1 MANVVLERRVCQTG
15 EFIFRQGD
23 EGDCAYIVQAGQ
35 VDIVKVSGGDDE
47 TEQTEVVLG
56 SVGEGGIFG
65 EMALIDNFP
74 RMAGARAAQMSTI
87 IIVNRRMFDQKM
99 AKTDPFIRGLLKI
112 FAGNIRAMSPK

>member
-47 TEQTEVVLG
+47 AEQTEVVLG

-65 EMALIDNFP
+65 EMALIDDFP
-74 RMAGARAAQMSTI
+74 RMAGARAAEMTTI